1 MQPMSPAERVAANV
15 RAELARQR
23 KSQTELAQALSLPQ
37 SAVSRRCVG
46 RVPFDINELTIV
58 ARFLGVSLDLLLVD
72 RDAESVGA

>member
-23 KSQTELAQALSLPQ
+23 KSQTELAQALALPQ

-46 RVPFDINELTIV
+46 RVPFDINELTVV
-58 ARFLGVSLDLLLVD
+58 AGFLNVPLGVLLGD
-72 RDAESVGA
+72 RDAEPVGV